1 MVRQIWPCVALLLAA
16 CAASGSPAPPPGT
29 AQALFTGAA
38 TIQVT
43 ASDYVPARAVTLVGP
58 HGEVPA
64 VSIDTT
70 TSPGYAAAPPA
81 GGALSLGLGAGGRGT
96 FGGIGFGFPL
106 IGGGPA
112 PAAPPTSIS
121 TAVIRVPTE
130 PPYAE
135 VWRHSEIR
143 IQFGEPPAVRYISIP
158 APPPPQA
165 S

>member
-1 MVRQIWPCVALLLAA
+1 MIRQTWPLVALLLAA
-16 CAASGSPAPPPGT
+16 CAASAPPAPPPGT

-58 HGEVPA
+58 HGEVEA

-81 GGALSLGLGAGGRGT
+81 GGALSLGLGAGGGGT

-106 IGGGPA
+106 LGSAA

-121 TAVIRVPTE
+121 TAVIRVPSE

-135 VWRHSEIR
+135 VWQQSQIR

>member
-1 MVRQIWPCVALLLAA
+1 MIRQVWPAITLLLAA
-16 CAASGSPAPPPGT
+16 CAASAPPAPPPGT
-29 AQALFTGAA
+29 AQALFTGAD

-70 TSPGYAAAPPA
+70 TSPGYAAPPS
-81 GGALSLGLGAGGRGT
+81 GGALSLGLGAGGGGT

-106 IGGGPA
+106 IGGPA

-121 TAVIRVPTE
+121 TAVIRVPIE

-135 VWRHSEIR
+135 VWRQSEIR
-143 IQFGEPPAVRYISIP
+143 IQFGEPPAVKYISIP